1 MSVQL
6 LTEAHP
12 IATVA
17 VLALAAAS
25 VLKLLI
31 KERARNTRLNAALK
45 DSRPS
50 QRPEIILAASRFE
63 GATAGETPGAD
74 TAEGGPAAHK
84 TGQPAVQVDHANCR
98 K

>member
-6 LTEAHP
+6 LTQAHP

-31 KERARNTRLNAALK
+31 KERARNARLNAALK
-45 DSRPS
+45 DSSPS

-63 GATAGETPGAD
+63 GATAGETPDAN
-74 TAEGGPAAHK
+74 TAKAGPAAPR
-84 TGQPAVQVDHANCR
+84 TVQPAVQVDHANSKR
-98 K
+98 